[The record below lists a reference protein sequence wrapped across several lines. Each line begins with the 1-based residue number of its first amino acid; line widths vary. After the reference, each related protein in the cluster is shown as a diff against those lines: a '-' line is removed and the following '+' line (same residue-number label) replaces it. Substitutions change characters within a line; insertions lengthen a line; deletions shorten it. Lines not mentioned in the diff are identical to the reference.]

1 MSVGKESLKRAASAA
16 EATPEVNDVPEV
28 KAEEVKATEVTEAV
42 PASAEKAEPAKKV
55 PAKKTTRTRKTT
67 GAKAAGRKTT
77 AKKTTKSSVK
87 KAVLTPENSE
97 EIQEKFVSGE
107 KPVYLNEELPV
118 YLL

>member
-16 EATPEVNDVPEV
+16 EAAP
-28 KAEEVKATEVTEAV
+28 EEVKVPVTAETAPAPAEA
-42 PASAEKAEPAKKV
+42 AEPAKKA

-67 GAKAAGRKTT
+67 GAKATGRKTT

>member
-1 MSVGKESLKRAASAA
+1 MSVESLKRAASAA
-16 EATPEVNDVPEV
+16 EATPEVKDVPEV